1 MRFLT
6 GCILLFAT
14 FAVALADERPEAAT
28 VPSRRV
34 DLFDGKDFSGL
45 TFFIKDDAAPTNA
58 WTIERGI
65 IHCSGKPNSY
75 LRTERA
81 YSNYKLTVEWRFVKV
96 APNADNT
103 GVLVHMQLPDKLWPP
118 CVQCQGRSGKQGD
131 LILMGGAESKEH
143 RGMDA
148 SASLPKHE
156 PTNEKPVGEWNTCQV
171 ECEGSTVKAFV
182 NGKLMNVTTEC
193 TVTSGFIGIQCEGA
207 EFEIRAMY
215 LEPLS
220 KMVK

>member
-1 MRFLT
+1 MKFLH
-6 GCILLFAT
+6 GCILACI
-14 FAVALADERPEAAT
+14 AVALSHADDHSDHAT
-28 VPSRRV
+28 VPAQRIN
-34 DLFDGKDFSGL
+34 LFNGKDFAGF
-45 TFFIKDDAAPTNA
+45 TFFVRDDASPTNT
-58 WTIERGI
+58 WTVHDGV

-156 PTNEKPVGEWNTCQV
+156 PANEKPVGEWNTCQV
-171 ECEGSTVKAFV
+171 ACEGSTVKAFV

-215 LEPLS
+215 LEPL
-220 KMVK
+220 K